1 MKSKT
6 MRTILPSIF
15 GILAVLV
22 TLATFNLMVHN
33 GDAFGNPDL
42 DFLLLFVPTT
52 TIIALTFQF
61 FITLPLWEKLKL
73 QKKVWGLSCFQFS
86 TVLCLLFGVVFG
98 LVFGETSLGFV
109 ELAIVS
115 ITGFITFAVYW
126 SVNLW
131 TLKKLE
137 N

>member
-1 MKSKT
+1 MKTK
-6 MRTILPSIF
+6 MIILPSIF
-15 GILAVLV
+15 GIIAVLV
-22 TLATFNLMVHN
+22 ILGAFNLIAHN
-33 GDAFGNPDL
+33 GDAFGTPDP
-42 DFLLLFVPTT
+42 DFFSFFVPIA
-52 TIIALTFQF
+52 TIIAFVFQF
-61 FITLPLWEKLKL
+61 FITLPFWEKIKS

-98 LVFGETSLGFV
+98 LVFWETSLGFV

-137 N
+137 K

>member
-1 MKSKT
+1 MKTK
-6 MRTILPSIF
+6 MIILPSIF
-15 GILAVLV
+15 GIIAVLV
-22 TLATFNLMVHN
+22 ILGAFNLIAHN
-33 GDAFGNPDL
+33 GDAFGTPDP
-42 DFLLLFVPTT
+42 DFFSFFVPIA
-52 TIIALTFQF
+52 TIIAFVFQF
-61 FITLPLWEKLKL
+61 FITLPFWEKIKL

-98 LVFGETSLGFV
+98 LVFWETSLGFV

-137 N
+137 K